1 MLDLVGL
8 RDTIATPVRR
18 LSGGQAQRLSLAC
31 ALIGRPRVVFL
42 DEPTAGMDPHARAT
56 TWELVRSLRDRGVTV
71 LLTTHAMDEAETLC
85 DRVAIINAGRL
96 AALGSPQDL
105 TRNAAVDEIVFVADP
120 GLDVD
125 ILAKALGLDEGMAT
139 EISRGVRRARGG
151 HTGAHRRPRVL
162 PARPRHHD
170 GRAAI
175 GSALAR
181 IGVPADHRRGGR
193 MNRRAIVAQ
202 SRAELVL
209 QLRRGENLIVTLAV
223 PLGILVFFAKVD
235 ATIPTDFTHPVDF
248 LVPGVLSL
256 AVMAAAMVS
265 LGIATGFERRYG
277 VLKRLGSTPLSRGGL
292 LAAKTS
298 VVLLFELISALLV
311 VVTGVALG
319 WHVPAGLVPALG
331 LLLIGTVAFSGIG
344 LLMAG
349 TLRAE
354 ANLAAANAL
363 FLVLLFLGGMAYPL
377 AKLPGAVQAIAKVL
391 PAAALSDTVRSVLST
406 EAFPT
411 GQLAVLV
418 AWAVLAPLAAARWFR
433 WEE

>member
-1 MLDLVGL
+1 M
-8 RDTIATPVRR
+8 RR
-18 LSGGQAQRLSLAC
+18 QA
-31 ALIGRPRVVFL
+31 V
-42 DEPTAGMDPHARAT
+42 
-56 TWELVRSLRDRGVTV
+56 
-71 LLTTHAMDEAETLC
+71 
-85 DRVAIINAGRL
+85 
-96 AALGSPQDL
+96 
-105 TRNAAVDEIVFVADP
+105 
-120 GLDVD
+120 
-125 ILAKALGLDEGMAT
+125 
-139 EISRGVRRARGG
+139 
-151 HTGAHRRPRVL
+151 
-162 PARPRHHD
+162 
-170 GRAAI
+170 
-175 GSALAR
+175 
-181 IGVPADHRRGGR
+181 
-193 MNRRAIVAQ
+193 VAQ

-235 ATIPTDFTHPVDF
+235 TTIPSDFAQPVDF

-292 LAAKTS
+292 LAAKTAT
-298 VVLLFELISALLV
+298 VLLFELVEAVLI
-311 VVTGVALG
+311 VVTGIALG
-319 WHVPAGLVPALG
+319 WSPPGGLVPALA
-331 LLLIGTVAFSGIG
+331 LLLIGTIAFAGIG

-377 AKLPGAVQAIAKVL
+377 DKLPGALQAIAKLL

-406 EAFPT
+406 QPFPT
-411 GQLAVLV
+411 GQFLVLL
-418 AWAVLAPLAAARWFR
+418 AWAVAAPLAAAHWFR

>member
-1 MLDLVGL
+1 M
-8 RDTIATPVRR
+8 
-18 LSGGQAQRLSLAC
+18 
-31 ALIGRPRVVFL
+31 
-42 DEPTAGMDPHARAT
+42 
-56 TWELVRSLRDRGVTV
+56 
-71 LLTTHAMDEAETLC
+71 
-85 DRVAIINAGRL
+85 N
-96 AALGSPQDL
+96 
-105 TRNAAVDEIVFVADP
+105 TR
-120 GLDVD
+120 
-125 ILAKALGLDEGMAT
+125 
-139 EISRGVRRARGG
+139 
-151 HTGAHRRPRVL
+151 
-162 PARPRHHD
+162 
-170 GRAAI
+170 
-175 GSALAR
+175 ALA
-181 IGVPADHRRGGR
+181 
-193 MNRRAIVAQ
+193 AQ
-202 SRAELVL
+202 SRTEVLL

-235 ATIPTDFTHPVDF
+235 TTLPTDFAKPVDF

-292 LAAKTS
+292 LAAKT
-298 VVLLFELISALLV
+298 VTVLLFELVEALLV
-311 VVTGVALG
+311 VVTGIALG
-319 WHVPAGLVPALG
+319 WSPPGGLVPALA
-331 LLLIGTVAFSGIG
+331 LLLVGTVAFAGIG

-377 AKLPGAVQAIAKVL
+377 DKLPGALQAIAKLL

-406 EAFPT
+406 QRFPT
-411 GQLAVLV
+411 GQLVVLL